1 MNARKNTLS
10 AISLFSGAGGMDIG
24 FERAGFKVHWSNDF
38 DTKACETYRS
48 NFENENI
55 CGPIEESLTTLNKF
69 ADIECLFGGPPCQG
83 FSVAGKMDLN
93 DPRSELVYKFMEI
106 VETLRPKSFVMEN
119 VPSLA
124 TLSKFSEFRSQL
136 IQKAHKLGYSI
147 DLQIFSS
154 AEFGVPQD
162 RKRMFFV
169 GVLGDHHVDLK
180 IRALKYLKEP
190 VSTFEAISDL
200 GIQGTDVNPK
210 TCNAAVTLAAYPVLR
225 KSPYSGMLFNGAGRP
240 IHPTRPSPT
249 LPASMG
255 GNKTPIIDER
265 LYYGDGFDW
274 VSEYHKHLMSGG
286 QPYPMHDTPKYIRRL
301 TLRESSRLHG
311 FPDEFLFCGG
321 KSAVY
326 RQIGNAVPP
335 TLAEMI
341 ALMVQDI
348 LLDEPLPITPE
359 ANLFS
364 NISSFR
370 EKSLV

>member
-1 MNARKNTLS
+1 MNARKNSLS
-10 AISLFSGAGGMDIG
+10 AISLFSGAGGMDLG
-24 FERAGFKVHWSNDF
+24 FERAGFDVHWSNDF
-38 DTKACETYRS
+38 DAKACETYQT

-55 CGPIEESLTTLNKF
+55 CGPIEDRMNSIKQFSEI
-69 ADIECLFGGPPCQG
+69 DCVFGGPPCQG

-106 VETLRPKSFVMEN
+106 IQLLRPKSFVMEN

-124 TLSKFSEFRSQL
+124 TLSKFSEFRNQL

-154 AEFGVPQD
+154 SEFGVPQD

-169 GVLGDHHVDLK
+169 GVLGECEVNLRP
-180 IRALKYLKEP
+180 RAEKYIKAP
-190 VSTFEAISDL
+190 VSTFDAISDL
-200 GIQGTDVNPK
+200 GVQGTDLNPQ
-210 TCNAAVTLAAYPVLR
+210 TCNAAVTLAAYPILR

-240 IHPTRPSPT
+240 IHPTRPAPT

-274 VSEYHKHLMSGG
+274 VSEYHRHLMSGG
-286 QPYPMHDTPKYIRRL
+286 DPYPMHDTPESIRRL
-301 TLRESSRLHG
+301 TLRESARLHG
-311 FPDEFLFCGG
+311 FPDDFVFCGG
-321 KSAVY
+321 KSAIY

-335 TLAEMI
+335 TLAETI
-341 ALMVQDI
+341 ALIVTDI
-348 LLDEPLPITPE
+348 LAGEALPPVRE
-359 ANLFS
+359 RDLFS
-364 NISSFR
+364 
-370 EKSLV
+370 VV